1 MRGVYIL
8 LGIIAIFV
16 LVFVANYFVNPQVRF
31 ERQQRKEAEEE
42 MRKQMEESQQGKEGR
57 EEAVADYGGKV
68 ARIDTD
74 FGTIVFE
81 LYPGD
86 APKTVENFVTLA
98 EKGFYDNLIFHR
110 VIKGFMIQTG
120 CPQGSGTGGPGYMIK
135 AEFNARRHVAGTV
148 AMARSG
154 DPDSAGSQFYICHK
168 VAPHLDGQYTVFGQV
183 IEGLDVVD
191 KIATVPT
198 GPGDKPLEPIT
209 MKRVSIVPKSSVQ

>member
-42 MRKQMEESQQGKEGR
+42 MRKQMEESQQGTEGR
-57 EEAVADYGGKV
+57 DEAVAKYGDKV

-120 CPQGSGTGGPGYMIK
+120 CPQGTGTGGPGYMIK

-154 DPDSAGSQFYICHK
+154 DPDSAGSQFFICHK
-168 VAPHLDGQYTVFGQV
+168 ASPHLDGQYTVFGQV
-183 IEGLDVVD
+183 IEGQDVVD
-191 KIATVPT
+191 NIATVPT
-198 GPGDKPLEPIT
+198 GPGDKPMKPIK
-209 MKRVSIVPKSSVQ
+209 MKRVTIVPKSSVQ